1 MILSASR
8 EASPVRAP
16 YQNGQT
22 TAATTSL
29 TNGHN
34 GVLNDALVA
43 MNGNSNMNNG
53 YHNGHTT
60 EQSDDEYIDTID
72 DYDTNSINS
81 DTVHQG
87 HQHHAS
93 RTKVRYQSATS
104 SDSVQNQ
111 PQRQSS
117 GSSSG
122 RIVAHAMPAPYVE
135 VDLRFHNVLTQLN
148 LTVERINVDVQQVM
162 QRMQVVEK
170 AMNDV
175 AKVRKEIVFI
185 KCQILNKVPVIVFW
199 ELFWHPLINFFNT

>member
-1 MILSASR
+1 MLLSASR

-22 TAATTSL
+22 TTTTSSL

-43 MNGNSNMNNG
+43 MNGNHNNMNNG

-81 DTVHQG
+81 DSVQQG

-104 SDSVQNQ
+104 SDSAQNQ

-117 GSSSG
+117 G
-122 RIVAHAMPAPYVE
+122 RIVAQANPAPYVE

-148 LTVERINVDVQQVM
+148 LTVERINLDVQQVI
-162 QRMQVVEK
+162 QRMQATEK

-175 AKVRKEIVFI
+175 AKVRNGV
-185 KCQILNKVPVIVFW
+185 L
-199 ELFWHPLINFFNT
+199 LLINVTF